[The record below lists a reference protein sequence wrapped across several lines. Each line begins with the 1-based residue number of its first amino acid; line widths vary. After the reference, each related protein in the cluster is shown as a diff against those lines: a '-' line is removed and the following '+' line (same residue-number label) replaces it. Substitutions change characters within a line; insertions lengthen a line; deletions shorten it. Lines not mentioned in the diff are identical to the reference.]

1 MKTRRSLGNQAE
13 ELVAT
18 YLQNQQFTILE
29 KNYRR
34 FYGEIDLIATKGD
47 LLVFV
52 EVKMR
57 SSHYFPLSDVITP
70 LKQHKITL
78 VAKDYIARHDIHDKV
93 GQFDVALLEQQNNQL
108 TLTYIPNAFT
118 SSD

>member
-1 MKTRRSLGNQAE
+1 MKNRRSLGNHGE
-13 ELVAT
+13 ELVAQ
-18 YLQNQQFTILE
+18 YLRNQQFTILE
-29 KNYRR
+29 KNYRQ
-34 FYGEIDLIATKGD
+34 FYGEVDLIATKD
-47 LLVFV
+47 DMIIFV

-57 SSHYFPLSDVITP
+57 RSHYFPLSDVITP
-70 LKQHKITL
+70 FKQHKIVQ

-93 GQFDVALLEQQNNQL
+93 GQFDVALLEQQDNQF